1 MDQAYKTIKKAQKV
15 RKYAKTAYQKVPKQK
30 LATKAVAYGAK
41 QLVGGTYFDLASLIW
56 AKSQKKVLK
65 YVGKYAY
72 KELLKSKLARHQLN
86 VIPISLASLV
96 LRSIVNFLIFSRL
109 KLGIYWL
116 DFLISMIVTVII
128 TLLSPVFYVS
138 IQSHEELF
146 MSYTNNFMDNFMG
159 PKGWEY
165 IENIKNRLLLIGGL
179 FLLVMLQLVEVN
191 SWMLQELIIHTL
203 ITGYISD
210 RIFQY
215 LNAAPHRLYYAIEN
229 FPVKCHYVLTPDS
242 MQRVPKERAHTK
254 NLVFRHMKGQ
264 RATLIKI

>member
-1 MDQAYKTIKKAQKV
+1 MDDTIKKAKKV
-15 RKYAKTAYQKVPKQK
+15 QKYAKTAYQKVPKQK
-30 LATKAVAYGAK
+30 LATKAVTYGAK

-56 AKSQKKVLK
+56 AKSQKKVIK

-72 KELLKSKLARHQLN
+72 KELLKSKLARNQLN

-96 LRSIVNFLIFSRL
+96 LRSIVNFLVFSRL

-116 DFLISMIVTVII
+116 DFVISMIITILV

-138 IQSHEELF
+138 IQSHEEIF
-146 MSYTNNFMDNFMG
+146 MGYTNNFVDNFMG
-159 PKGWEY
+159 PQGWEY
-165 IENIKNRLLLIGGL
+165 IDNIKNRLLLIGGC
-179 FLLVMLQLVEVN
+179 FLLIMLQFIEVN

-210 RIFQY
+210 KIYQY
-215 LNAAPHRLYYAIEN
+215 LNAAPTVPHRYYYAMEN
-229 FPVKCHYVLTPDS
+229 IPITCKYIPSPEF
-242 MQRVPKERAHTK
+242 MRMVPKERANTK
-254 NLVFRHMKGQ
+254 NLVFRHLKGH